1 MKISSLV
8 RADFPFA
15 PSRFPF
21 FYGWWILVV
30 TTVGIMSSIPGQTMG
45 VGVYTDYLI
54 LHTGLNRLEISMAYM
69 TGTIL
74 SSLLLPTAGRL
85 YDLWGSRVMIF
96 LAGTGLGLALLLFSE
111 TVWVLKQLEL
121 LVPGI
126 PRTTLGLFLMILT
139 FLMLRQFGQG
149 IMSMVSRN
157 TLAKWFDRKRG
168 LASGI
173 SGLFVAFSFSGAP
186 LMMNTLINSFGYP

>member
-168 LASGI
+168 MASGI
-173 SGLFVAFSFSGAP
+173 SGLS
-186 LMMNTLINSFGYP
+186 

>member
-15 PSRFPF
+15 PSRIPF

-149 IMSMVSRN
+149 IMSLSLIHISSPRDRQKSRMPSS
-157 TLAKWFDRKRG
+157 A
-168 LASGI
+168 
-173 SGLFVAFSFSGAP
+173 
-186 LMMNTLINSFGYP
+186 